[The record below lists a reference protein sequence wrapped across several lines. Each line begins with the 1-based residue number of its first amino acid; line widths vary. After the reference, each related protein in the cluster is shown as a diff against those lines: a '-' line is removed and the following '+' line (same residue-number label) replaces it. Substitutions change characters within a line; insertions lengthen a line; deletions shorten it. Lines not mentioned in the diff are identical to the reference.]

1 MFPREEI
8 SNKNDRK
15 SQASDIPT
23 SISPY
28 THSPTLQIKVGKNGK
43 EGHHRQSYR
52 PNRFVKL
59 HHLSDNHN
67 QRWNIQNQA
76 MYGPPGTCT
85 QT

>member
-15 SQASDIPT
+15 YQASDTPT
-23 SISPY
+23 LISPY

-43 EGHHRQSYR
+43 GEHHRQSYR
-52 PNRFVKL
+52 PNRFIKL
-59 HHLSDNHN
+59 HYLSDNHN
-67 QRWNIQNQA
+67 QRWNIQNLA